1 MPVRSLCEHPL
12 LPFAGTAHAGHLPG
26 ARILGLS
33 KPTRAVERFTCHRSP
48 ELGTR
53 PVRRPSADR
62 AVALGPGEV
71 AEWAAR
77 LRDAL
82 REELSA

>member
-1 MPVRSLCEHPL
+1 MSQQCLD
-12 LPFAGTAHAGHLPG
+12 G
-26 ARILGLS
+26 GLQ
-33 KPTRAVERFTCHRSP
+33 
-48 ELGTR
+48 GGQW
-53 PVRRPSADR
+53 ADR